1 MWGRVVGMGCGDGL
15 WGWVVGMGGDR
26 RHSGGFLLRI
36 MPPPWHSVPA
46 LRNNDLPQAGH
57 STCRHDGTAGGTVLL
72 PSKDCC
78 RRNDSTLL
86 RQLLQ
91 AELIYFAAT
100 KIRIGHG
107 NVAATT
113 SQEGHST
120 CRYDGAAGGTVLVRS
135 KDCCRRTVLLAG
147 TIALQRFSI
156 SSPDLRI
163 DAAKRSK
170 QGQSVHRFS
179 ISSPDLRIDAAKRSK
194 QGQSVH

>member
-1 MWGRVVGMGCGDGL
+1 MGCEDGLWGWVVGMGCGDGL
-15 WGWVVGMGGDR
+15 WGWAGTDATPAAFNLGLCRLRGILSPPSATTTFR
-26 RHSGGFLLRI
+26 RR
-36 MPPPWHSVPA
+36 
-46 LRNNDLPQAGH
+46 
-57 STCRHDGTAGGTVLL
+57 TVL
-72 PSKDCC
+72 PVD
-78 RRNDSTLL
+78 TIA
-86 RQLLQ
+86 LQ

-100 KIRIGHG
+100 KIRIGRG

-113 SQEGHST
+113 SQAGHST

-170 QGQSVHRFS
+170 QGQSAHRFS
-179 ISSPDLRIDAAKRSK
+179 I
-194 QGQSVH
+194 